1 MNSRK
6 IQEDLEPCIFGHTL
20 LRIIYK
26 IVHLRE
32 TYPEKIIWMRKE
44 DTQLAYR
51 RIYMNTDTVI
61 LVEVQLPVNGEEYLL
76 LSLRLP
82 FGCLPCS
89 P

>member
-1 MNSRK
+1 
-6 IQEDLEPCIFGHTL
+6 
-20 LRIIYK
+20 
-26 IVHLRE
+26 
-32 TYPEKIIWMRKE
+32 MRKE